1 MSSIPR
7 VAPLR
12 RLVREALM
20 NGEQNTPTSDLL
32 AAVAPSAQGLT
43 ARALPELDEQRR
55 IWQSTDLLGG
65 DAEALIVH
73 RGQTYRLRCTK
84 QGKLILYK

>member
-1 MSSIPR
+1 MNHIPR

-12 RLVREALM
+12 RIMREAAM
-20 NGEQNTPTSDLL
+20 STENNPPPAEQLAPPTFTSVATSD
-32 AAVAPSAQGLT
+32 AVAS
-43 ARALPELDEQRR
+43 DEHRR
-55 IWQSTDLLGG
+55 VWKSDDLLGA
-65 DAEALIVH
+65 DTEALILH

>member
-1 MSSIPR
+1 MNAIPR

-12 RLVREALM
+12 RLMREASM
-20 NGEQNTPTSDLL
+20 TNEPKAAETTHEAVCPEPVDVPATPSPIVD
-32 AAVAPSAQGLT
+32 GN
-43 ARALPELDEQRR
+43 RR
-55 IWQSTDLLGG
+55 VYQSTDLLGA
-65 DAEALIVH
+65 DSEVLIAH

>member
-1 MSSIPR
+1 MSTDQPSPPAEPKEPQA
-7 VAPLR
+7 APP
-12 RLVREALM
+12 AS
-20 NGEQNTPTSDLL
+20 Q
-32 AAVAPSAQGLT
+32 
-43 ARALPELDEQRR
+43 LPLEEHRR
-55 IWQSTDLLGG
+55 IWQSNDLLGD

>member
-1 MSSIPR
+1 MNSIPR

-12 RLVREALM
+12 RLVREVLM
-20 NGEQNTPTSDLL
+20 TTENNSAAPPPEESSPAPG
-32 AAVAPSAQGLT
+32 AAVMYS
-43 ARALPELDEQRR
+43 ALPATDEQRR
-55 IWQSTDLLGG
+55 IWQSTDLLGA